1 LFWCD
6 NLGFDFMEAVSGGQ
20 WLRFS
25 AAIFFPC
32 MVVGDQSFG

>member
-1 LFWCD
+1 
-6 NLGFDFMEAVSGGQ
+6 MEVVSGGQ

-25 AAIFFPC
+25 AATFFPC